1 MTTVM
6 FATPGYTT
14 SSALIAE
21 FRGVYEE
28 LHLKLLAAGL
38 VVADDTGQLDFSTI
52 KAYTQE
58 GNYGYRIYQLADGN
72 QLPIYLKIE
81 FTCASQN
88 GSQVPWSLWVSMG
101 FGTDGAGNLTNSS
114 GRFRIGATYYLIY
127 RASAINA
134 PLTSLISVSNGFI
147 GVSWKQLIGNPHNT
161 YGPGTSNADAPSL
174 ASFFVC
180 RDTDDAGNPT
190 SDGATLVLAPAGG
203 VSTSSGFGGAPTAVH
218 ISSGGV
224 VTASS
229 RICLNIGSDA
239 VSAVGGKLPIYN
251 LYTMTPTPR
260 RLAQLFSV
268 ARSPGAMGNDEFQA
282 AAVGT
287 TQRNFIA
294 MNPVWPGDIL
304 VNASVRSCIAMLWE

>member
-6 FATPGYTT
+6 FVTPGYTT
-14 SSALIAE
+14 NSALIAE

-28 LHLKLLAAGL
+28 LHLKLLEAGL

-52 KAYTQE
+52 TVYTQE
-58 GNYGYRIYQLADGN
+58 GNYGYRIYRLADGN

-81 FTCASQN
+81 FTCATVS
-88 GSQVPWSLWVSMG
+88 GSKVPWALWVSIG
-101 FGTDGAGNLTNSS
+101 FGTNGAGTLTNSS
-114 GRFRIGATYYLIY
+114 GRFRVGANYNMYY
-127 RASAINA
+127 RAGAINA
-134 PLTSLISVSNGFI
+134 GLTSLISVSNGFI
-147 GVSWKQLIGNPHNT
+147 GVSWKQLIGSQSSSS
-161 YGPGTSNADAPSL
+161 GPGSSNADAPSL

-203 VSTSSGFGGAPTAVH
+203 ISNGNNGGAPTAVH
-218 ISSGGV
+218 VSSGGV
-224 VTASS
+224 VIASS

-304 VNASVRSCIAMLWE
+304 VSTSVRSCLAMLWE